1 MANVDG
7 NRNAEELLV
16 LKNVWKNYGEIEALK
31 GVTFAAKKGE
41 CLVVL
46 GPSGA
51 GKTTMLKVIA
61 GLESIKTG
69 EVYFKGRLLNNLEPK
84 DRNVAMVFESYALY
98 PHVNVFE
105 NLASPLSALNMD
117 EKEIRKRVEEIALI
131 LGIHP
136 FLDRRPGFL
145 SGGQR
150 QRVALGRALVKP
162 VGLYLMDEP
171 IAHLDAKLRYQMIGE
186 FKHLQETLRISIV
199 YVTHDWREAMS
210 LGNHIIVLN
219 QGKVEQY
226 GAREDIFNK
235 PANTFVA
242 RMLGDPPM
250 NLLSGAISAK
260 NGESV
265 MTSGDIRIPLKGK
278 AAEGNAILGIR
289 SSKIRLTSMA
299 EKNRLDAEVYSSG
312 KHGMNTVVS
321 MKVGTEIFKTEFR
334 GHQKFEIGQ
343 RISIQLDL
351 AGACLFDAN
360 GRLISVLGAQN
371 G

>member
-1 MANVDG
+1 MNEG
-7 NRNAEELLV
+7 
-16 LKNVWKNYGEIEALK
+16 
-31 GVTFAAKKGE
+31 
-41 CLVVL
+41 
-46 GPSGA
+46 
-51 GKTTMLKVIA
+51 
-61 GLESIKTG
+61 
-69 EVYFKGRLLNNLEPK
+69 
-84 DRNVAMVFESYALY
+84 
-98 PHVNVFE
+98 
-105 NLASPLSALNMD
+105 
-117 EKEIRKRVEEIALI
+117 EIRKRVRDIALM

-162 VGLYLMDEP
+162 VDLYLMDEP

-186 FKHLQETLRISIV
+186 FKHLQETLRISLV

-226 GAREDIFNK
+226 GTREDIFNK

-250 NLLSGAISAK
+250 NLLHGVISAE
-260 NGESV
+260 NGTSV
-265 MTSGDIRIPLKGK
+265 MTSGDIRIPMKGRVG
-278 AAEGNAILGIR
+278 EGNAVLGIR
-289 SSKIRLTSMA
+289 SSRIRLAPAS
-299 EKNRLDAEVYSSG
+299 EKGRIGAEVYSSG

-321 MKVGTEIFKTEFR
+321 MKVGMEIFKTEFR
-334 GHQKFEIGQ
+334 GYQKFEIGQ
-343 RISIQLDL
+343 KISIQLDL
-351 AGACLFDAN
+351 TGACLFDAD
-360 GRLISVLGAQN
+360 GRLTSVLGGQN

>member
-1 MANVDG
+1 MAKDG
-7 NRNAEELLV
+7 EYDSAEELLV
-16 LKNVWKNYGEIEALK
+16 LKDVRKNYGSVEALK
-31 GVTFAAKKGE
+31 GVTFSAKKGE

-61 GLESIKTG
+61 GLETVKSG
-69 EVYFKGRLLNNLEPK
+69 EVYFKGSLMNELEPK

-98 PHVNVFE
+98 PHVTVFE
-105 NLASPLSALNMD
+105 NLASPLYAINMD
-117 EKEIRKRVEEIALI
+117 EREIRKRVEEIALM
-131 LGIHP
+131 LGIHA
-136 FLDRRPGFL
+136 FLGRRPGFL

-162 VGLYLMDEP
+162 VDLYLMDEP

-210 LGNHIIVLN
+210 LGNAIIVLN
-219 QGKVEQY
+219 QGRVEQY
-226 GAREDIFNK
+226 GEREDIFNR

-250 NLLSGAISAK
+250 NLISGEISAE
-260 NGESV
+260 NGGAV
-265 MTSGDIRIPLKGK
+265 LKSGDIRIPMKEKVGGGK
-278 AAEGNAILGIR
+278 AILGIR
-289 SSKIRLTSMA
+289 SSKIRLTSVSD
-299 EKNRLDAEVYSSG
+299 KKRLDAEVYSSG

-321 MKVGTEIFKTEFR
+321 MKVGTHIFKTEFR
-334 GHQKFEIGQ
+334 EHAKFEIGQ
-343 RISIQLDL
+343 KISIQLDL
-351 AGACLFDAN
+351 AGACLFDAD
-360 GRLISVLGAQN
+360 GRLARVLGARN